1 MLDFD
6 DSCHL
11 YLWNGGRSAPVD
23 LDPRAN
29 ARIRHDQANDDREPS
44 DSTLDRV
51 AGGDLDAL
59 AVLYGRYAEEVYHLA
74 YRLTGSVQDAQDV
87 VQDLFVGLPEAIT
100 CYGRPK
106 GFGAWLRTVAARTAI
121 QKTRERQRRLQ
132 VAMDPDWLVGRPP
145 PHGLR
150 LDLEAALAAL
160 PETLRAV
167 VVLKEVEGFSH
178 DEIGDL
184 LGITA
189 AASATRLMRAR
200 EKLRRALD

>member
-1 MLDFD
+1 M
-6 DSCHL
+6 
-11 YLWNGGRSAPVD
+11 D
-23 LDPRAN
+23 LDPRAYV
-29 ARIRHDQANDDREPS
+29 RLRQDQANVDREPS
-44 DSTLDRV
+44 DSMLDRV
-51 AGGDLDAL
+51 ANGDLDAL
-59 AVLYGRYAEEVYHLA
+59 AVLYGRYAEHVYHLA

-87 VQDLFVGLPEAIT
+87 VQDLFLGLPEAIT
-100 CYGRPK
+100 PYGRPK

-121 QKTRERQRRLQ
+121 QKTRERQRRRE
-132 VAMDPDWLVGRPP
+132 VALDPDWLVGGTP

-150 LDLEAALAAL
+150 IDLEAALAAL
-160 PETLRAV
+160 PEPLRVV